1 MWFFGVFGGTV
12 LKYFLSETIYAQ
24 ENGSRDTHFA
34 KFLIFNFLKGL
45 TYSAVIAFDI
55 ALVAQKVKVQC
66 CYIIADMLNLKKLG
80 GVVVVDQ

>member
-1 MWFFGVFGGTV
+1 MSKIDQEIRICFTV
-12 LKYFLSETIYAQ
+12 TLVC
-24 ENGSRDTHFA
+24 THFA

-45 TYSAVIAFDI
+45 AYSAVIAFDI